1 MLAVHCLSALQ
12 VYNEMFTDAT
22 SERTERMFHYLD
34 PDNTGY
40 VDYLG
45 WSQSIKLQVRN
56 LTMITRYRT
65 CCRNAAVLPA
75 LLHLHR
81 CDSRQPSWCD
91 MQQSMFSKLAS
102 DAKLSP
108 GVFLC
113 SIPCHL
119 GDWLT
124 KHVASPFAY
133 NLTAQA
139 TVCVASQPWIVFAVV
154 ASKM

>member
-56 LTMITRYRT
+56 LIMITCYRT
-65 CCRNAAVLPA
+65 CCRNAAVVPA

-91 MQQSMFSKLAS
+91 VQQSMFSKLAS

-108 GVFLC
+108 RHILVQYTLSPERTGSL
-113 SIPCHL
+113 SMLRHL
-119 GDWLT
+119 LHT
-124 KHVASPFAY
+124 
-133 NLTAQA
+133 T
-139 TVCVASQPWIVFAVV
+139 
-154 ASKM
+154 